1 MLRSGADTAER
12 RDWVDE
18 LASILWRAEP
28 GNSETPAPAV
38 CAPTP
43 AFGGPRS
50 VAAQAV
56 TRAHEVRPPRRDEAV
71 FPPAP
76 ARRRGPRTVL
86 AASAFVAALGL
97 GWVGGLTVHD
107 RLTPARPQI
116 ADTIAIH
123 AVVDRIIRAESNGDP
138 NARNR
143 RSTAAGAG
151 QFLDGTWLDMIR
163 AHRPDLARLGEKEAL
178 ELRFD
183 AALTREMTTRFA
195 ERNAAM
201 LTARGLPVTPGTLY
215 LSHFAGGGGAVAL
228 LTAPGHVDAAS
239 VMASAD
245 ATGQLTREKIVKANP
260 FLDGFTVAELKSW
273 GERKMEAGRSG
284 LVSRASRHSGE
295 GQRSIS
301 QAQ

>member
-18 LASILWRAEP
+18 LAAILWRAEP
-28 GNSETPAPAV
+28 GDGERPAAAACAPSPAP
-38 CAPTP
+38 
-43 AFGGPRS
+43 GPRS
-50 VAAQAV
+50 VAAEAV

-71 FPPAP
+71 FPRAP
-76 ARRRGPRTVL
+76 ARRRAPRAVL
-86 AASAFVAALGL
+86 AVSAFVAALGL
-97 GWVGGLTVHD
+97 GWIGGLTVHD

-116 ADTIAIH
+116 AETLAIH
-123 AVVDRIIRAESNGDP
+123 SVVDRIIRAESSGDP

-143 RSTAAGAG
+143 RSTAAGGG

-163 AHRPDLARLGEKEAL
+163 AHRPDLARLGAKEAL

-201 LTARGLPVTPGTLY
+201 LTARGLPVTPATLY

-228 LTAPGHVDAAS
+228 LTAPGHVDAAA

-245 ATGQLTREKIVKANP
+245 ATGQTTREKIVKANP

-273 GERKMEAGRSG
+273 GERKMVERPSLRETESPQRS
-284 LVSRASRHSGE
+284 ASR
-295 GQRSIS
+295 
-301 QAQ
+301 